1 LYYLARK
8 TETILM
14 QVEVNKVVSVT
25 YALEINDGGSTPKVF
40 VEKAEADRPLTFL
53 FGVGG
58 MIPGF
63 ESALEGLRTGD
74 LFDIAIEPEEAYGQS
89 SDDDVVELPYS
100 VFAEEAAKHPDL
112 LTVGNI
118 IPMNDGNGH
127 QFEGRVKAVGEETVT
142 MDFNHPLAG
151 KTLHFKGKIESLR
164 EASSEE
170 IAHGHVHGPGGHHH

>member
-1 LYYLARK
+1 
-8 TETILM
+8 M

-25 YALEINDGGSTPKVF
+25 YALEVNDGGTTPKVF

-63 ESALEGLRTGD
+63 ESALEGLRNGD
-74 LFDIAIEPEEAYGQS
+74 LFDISIEPGDAYGES
-89 SDDDVVELPYS
+89 FDDDVVELSFS
-100 VFAEEAAKHPDL
+100 VFAGEVEKHPDL
-112 LTVGNI
+112 LSVGNI

-127 QFEGRVKAVGEETVT
+127 QFEGRVKDVGTDTVT

-151 KTLHFKGKIESLR
+151 KTLHFKGKIISLR
-164 EASSEE
+164 EAGSEE
-170 IAHGHVHGPGGHHH
+170 MAHGHVHGPGGHLH